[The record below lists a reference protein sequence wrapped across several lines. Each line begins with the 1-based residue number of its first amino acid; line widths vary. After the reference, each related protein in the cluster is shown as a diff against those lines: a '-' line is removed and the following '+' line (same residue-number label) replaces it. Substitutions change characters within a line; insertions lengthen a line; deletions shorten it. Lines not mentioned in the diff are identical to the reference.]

1 AEEIKNQSK
10 SIYTIIASG
19 KVSPN
24 SIYYVTVHISNA
36 LKDTEVTA
44 EVTGLEETT
53 NATVDAK
60 ATETV
65 PPNSTKLIAVQ
76 IGDFKPGEYKL
87 NVTGRGG
94 ADFSRASKLNLDSN
108 NVLAFIQTDKAMYKP
123 GQLVRYRLVV
133 VSQNLIPLPDVEVT
147 TLVKDKNKNILSKFL
162 ERSPRNGVIS
172 HELQLSDQP
181 ILGDY
186 SIQVLAKNQKFEKQ
200 FTVAEYV
207 LPTFDVNI
215 ESPTFATVNISKFP
229 VAVKAVYTYGKPVK
243 GDLILSISDEQY
255 SYWVRSDRRLV
266 EYQTE
271 INGERLIEV
280 DLKDFVEDNFD
291 GSRMYSFRASV
302 KDKLT
307 GKVYNKT
314 KTFTL
319 YADQFKFE
327 LLKSS
332 RRYVKGLPFN
342 LIISVSHRDDTPV
355 ANNGPPLK
363 VIYSFGYRDT
373 GKKREKTAIPENG
386 LARIV
391 LDTKPFPSKPK
402 VITAL
407 VNGIN
412 KTIFASPE
420 EDTSSIKIEVE
431 YSGIKSSLG
440 YVYEV
445 SSSECF
451 THLQFAEHILNEDNF
466 KVGDKLEL
474 ELLTKGT
481 VDEFVYHVITKKG
494 IAKSEVIRNSS
505 VDTNMPQI
513 KRNSFNVPLDINSAP
528 RTRVLVHRFCNG
540 SLKAEAVEVDVKG
553 VMRTPV
559 NVSTNV
565 KETKPGLPVEVTV
578 HTSPDSSVGLLG
590 IDQRMLLLKS
600 GNDIEEK
607 DITQG
612 VKRYLGCNGQRDF
625 YSCSPRTDFYD
636 NDLVPWELRQSGFLL
651 FSNHESIRKTITGIA
666 IPISQPV
673 SRPGVAFEDNIEAA
687 DMEMDREGDIQ
698 ANTIKVRQFFPET
711 WIWAMVDAD
720 KSGKASFTSNVP
732 DTITSFFISA
742 FALNEETGLGLSDL
756 KTSVK
761 VFRPFFVKLNLPY
774 SVIRGETVAIQVTV
788 YNYMKDAQTAKVTLD
803 NSKQEFDVIV
813 ANEGNDIIQ
822 EGTAKEKNVDVAPN
836 DGHTLTF
843 LVNPKKVGY
852 IDVMVTVVGNTVG
865 DAIKEK
871 LLVKPEGETHY
882 INKAHLITL
891 EADGK
896 SSRSVDIEMPEQIV
910 ADSERVSVSAI
921 GDILGPAINNLG
933 DLLRLPYGCGEQNMI
948 RLVPNV
954 VVLDYLTKAR
964 RLSDKVKTK
973 AVANIETGYQRQL
986 TFKHS
991 DGSFSAFGREDSSG
1005 STWLTAFVVKSFI
1018 QAKPYVTIDER
1029 IINESLSFLLRHQ
1042 REDGS
1047 FVESGRVLSRYMQGE
1062 SGGRTGSLTAYVL
1075 AAILSSPQSK
1085 SLYSQNLTKAEE
1097 YLVKQLEESNNV
1109 YETTIISY
1117 ALHLYGSKEKDNA
1130 FKKVMSLATVTPDYT
1145 YLQSNDSK
1153 HNYYYYGSASVEM
1166 TSYLLMTT
1174 VLRGET
1180 EKALPMLRYLIS
1192 KQNANGGFSSTQD
1205 TVIGIQA
1212 LASFASKVSEKE
1224 PNLKIK
1230 VEANGGEAKEIEI
1243 NKENAIVLQQV
1254 LLDPK
1259 TKSVKLDAS
1268 GVGSAIVQVSSQYNQ
1283 LKESEKPSF
1292 AITHKLE
1299 GVENENILR
1308 LRVCTKYTAGNESGM
1323 AVMEASLP
1331 SGYTADLESLHDIKK
1346 LDVKKVE
1353 TKDSN
1358 TVVVVYFDKITNE
1371 DICLTV
1377 KANRDVKLANLKAV
1391 PITVYDYYDRSKKAT
1406 VFYSPKQ
1413 QSTCDICEGE
1423 D

>member
-1 AEEIKNQSK
+1 
-10 SIYTIIASG
+10 
-19 KVSPN
+19 
-24 SIYYVTVHISNA
+24 
-36 LKDTEVTA
+36 
-44 EVTGLEETT
+44 
-53 NATVDAK
+53 
-60 ATETV
+60 
-65 PPNSTKLIAVQ
+65 
-76 IGDFKPGEYKL
+76 
-87 NVTGRGG
+87 
-94 ADFSRASKLNLDSN
+94 
-108 NVLAFIQTDKAMYKP
+108 
-123 GQLVRYRLVV
+123 
-133 VSQNLIPLPDVEVT
+133 
-147 TLVKDKNKNILSKFL
+147 
-162 ERSPRNGVIS
+162 
-172 HELQLSDQP
+172 
-181 ILGDY
+181 
-186 SIQVLAKNQKFEKQ
+186 
-200 FTVAEYV
+200 
-207 LPTFDVNI
+207 
-215 ESPTFATVNISKFP
+215 
-229 VAVKAVYTYGKPVK
+229 
-243 GDLILSISDEQY
+243 
-255 SYWVRSDRRLV
+255 
-266 EYQTE
+266 
-271 INGERLIEV
+271 
-280 DLKDFVEDNFD
+280 
-291 GSRMYSFRASV
+291 
-302 KDKLT
+302 
-307 GKVYNKT
+307 
-314 KTFTL
+314 
-319 YADQFKFE
+319 
-327 LLKSS
+327 
-332 RRYVKGLPFN
+332 
-342 LIISVSHRDDTPV
+342 
-355 ANNGPPLK
+355 
-363 VIYSFGYRDT
+363 
-373 GKKREKTAIPENG
+373 
-386 LARIV
+386 
-391 LDTKPFPSKPK
+391 
-402 VITAL
+402 
-407 VNGIN
+407 
-412 KTIFASPE
+412 
-420 EDTSSIKIEVE
+420 
-431 YSGIKSSLG
+431 
-440 YVYEV
+440 
-445 SSSECF
+445 
-451 THLQFAEHILNEDNF
+451 
-466 KVGDKLEL
+466 
-474 ELLTKGT
+474 
-481 VDEFVYHVITKKG
+481 
-494 IAKSEVIRNSS
+494 
-505 VDTNMPQI
+505 
-513 KRNSFNVPLDINSAP
+513 
-528 RTRVLVHRFCNG
+528 
-540 SLKAEAVEVDVKG
+540 
-553 VMRTPV
+553 
-559 NVSTNV
+559 
-565 KETKPGLPVEVTV
+565 
-578 HTSPDSSVGLLG
+578 
-590 IDQRMLLLKS
+590 
-600 GNDIEEK
+600 
-607 DITQG
+607 
-612 VKRYLGCNGQRDF
+612 
-625 YSCSPRTDFYD
+625 
-636 NDLVPWELRQSGFLL
+636 
-651 FSNHESIRKTITGIA
+651 
-666 IPISQPV
+666 
-673 SRPGVAFEDNIEAA
+673 
-687 DMEMDREGDIQ
+687 
-698 ANTIKVRQFFPET
+698 IKVRQFFPET

-1423 D
+1423 DCGQTCRLKK